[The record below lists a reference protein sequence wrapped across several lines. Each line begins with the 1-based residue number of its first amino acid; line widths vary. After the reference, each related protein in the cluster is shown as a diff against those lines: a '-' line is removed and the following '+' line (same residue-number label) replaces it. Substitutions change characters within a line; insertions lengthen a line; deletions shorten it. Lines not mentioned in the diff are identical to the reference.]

1 MPFLALIAALGA
13 ALVWAAASLIA
24 HFPARTLGVLH
35 FTRIQL
41 IASSLLLGLIVY
53 FAGTWGTIAWDYW
66 PELTVSILVSVVL
79 GNLFMV
85 ACLRRGGPRRMQLL
99 FALNAPMAAV
109 LGYVFFGET
118 LSLQMSF
125 GCLLAL
131 VGVVL
136 AILYGSHSKVPLI
149 EGRQLGRGK
158 IGLGNFETVQGPIAW
173 VVIFGLLSASCQAI
187 GLIAI
192 KPVMLA
198 GTDPLAASFIRT
210 GGAAI
215 VLLIVSPLLMLKT
228 KATGASTTKISCK
241 LLGWTILPGFMGY
254 VCAVSMLLYAL
265 NNYETGVV
273 AVLGSTAPVM
283 LLPMIWWRTKQ
294 CPLLPAWVGAALT
307 IVGAGLIANG

>member
-13 ALVWAAASLIA
+13 ALVWAAAALIA
-24 HFPARTLGVLH
+24 HFPARELGAFS

-41 IASSLLLGLIVY
+41 IASSLLLGTIVC
-53 FAGTWGTIAWDYW
+53 FAGSWGTVAWNYW
-66 PELTVSILVSVVL
+66 PELTVNILISVIL

-99 FALNAPMAAV
+99 FALNAPIAGI
-109 LGYVFFGET
+109 LGYIFLDET
-118 LSLQMSF
+118 LSFQMFS

-131 VGVVL
+131 FGVVL
-136 AILYGSHSKVPLI
+136 AILYGGQSKESSI
-149 EGRQLGRGK
+149 EQGQERSNK
-158 IGLGNFETVQGPIAW
+158 IGFENFETVQGPFAW
-173 VVIFGLLSASCQAI
+173 VIIFGLLSASCQAI

-198 GTDPLAASFIRT
+198 GTDPMAASFIRT

-215 VLLIVSPLLMLKT
+215 VFLIISPLLMFKGKDT
-228 KATGASTTKISCK
+228 PQVKMSSK
-241 LLGWTILPGFMGY
+241 LLVWTILPGFMGY

-283 LLPMIWWRTKQ
+283 LLPMIWWKTKK
-294 CPLLPAWVGAALT
+294 CPLLPAWGGAVLT
-307 IVGAGLIANG
+307 IIGSGLIANG

>member
-13 ALVWAAASLIA
+13 ALFWAAASLIA
-24 HFPARTLGVLH
+24 HFPAQALGALQ

-41 IASSLLLGLIVY
+41 ITSSLLLGLIVY
-53 FAGTWGTIAWDYW
+53 FVGTWGTIAWNYW
-66 PELTVSILVSVVL
+66 PELMVSMLVSVIF
-79 GNLFMV
+79 GNLCMV

-99 FALNAPMAAV
+99 FALNAPMAAI
-109 LGYVFFGET
+109 LGYVFLGET
-118 LSLQMSF
+118 LSLQMSL

-136 AILYGSHSKVPLI
+136 AILYGSQAKVIPN
-149 EGRQLGRGK
+149 EGKNSVGTK
-158 IGLGNFETVQGPIAW
+158 VGLGSFEAVQGSFVW
-173 VVIFGLLSASCQAI
+173 VIVFGLLSATCQAI

-198 GTDPLAASFIRT
+198 GTDPMAASFIRT

-215 VLLIVSPLLMLKT
+215 VLLAVSPFLMQR
-228 KATGASTTKISCK
+228 KADENVSKAKVSSK
-241 LLGWTILPGFMGY
+241 LLAWTILPGFMGY
-254 VCAVSMLLYAL
+254 VCAVSMILYAL

-283 LLPMIWWRTKQ
+283 LLPMIWWRTKR

-307 IVGAGLIANG
+307 IAGAGLIVNG